1 MRNKAEIFIQ
11 VKGIGFTFF
20 LDKRMKHNLISP
32 TFLAF
37 FKLEKKQ
44 EYSLLNNNIGEVS
57 TKPEYN
63 NSLPF
68 LPAYVD
74 SIFLE
79 DTFHYVG
86 KKVVWCSDNK
96 FRRCKAVKFNFE
108 YEIHPYS
115 ELFYIDQSLSICTSK
130 KQISGIL
137 GVDFLKKHKWS
148 IDFKQVKPKNI

>member
-1 MRNKAEIFIQ
+1 MRNKAKILIQ
-11 VKGIGFTFF
+11 VKDVGFTFL

-37 FKLEKKQ
+37 FKIDKQ
-44 EYSLLNNNIGEVS
+44 RDSLLNNGIEAVS

-74 SIFLE
+74 SISLE

-96 FRRCKAVKFNFE
+96 FRECKAVKLNVE
-108 YEIHPYS
+108 YEGHPYS
-115 ELFYIDQSLSICTSK
+115 ELFFIDKSVEEDYA
-130 KQISGIL
+130 IL
-137 GVDFLKKHKWS
+137 GSTFWS
-148 IDFKQVKPKNI
+148 RLVCDSK

>member
-1 MRNKAEIFIQ
+1 MKNKAKILIQ
-11 VKGIGFTFF
+11 VKDVGFTFL

-37 FKLEKKQ
+37 FKIDKQ
-44 EYSLLNNNIGEVS
+44 RDSLLNNGIGAVS

-74 SIFLE
+74 SISLE

-96 FRRCKAVKFNFE
+96 FRERKAVKLNFE
-108 YEIHPYS
+108 YEGHPYS
-115 ELFYIDQSLSICTSK
+115 ELFFVDKSVEEDYA
-130 KQISGIL
+130 IL
-137 GVDFLKKHKWS
+137 GSTFWSKCDILK
-148 IDFKQVKPKNI
+148 